1 MGSLRNLEPPTTGW
15 LMPFTVP
22 MEKTSSALVCKINA
36 RLARTAKA
44 LGNVNIDV
52 PAKYLHRRRL
62 HRRCHISMAGAKR
75 FAQHLAPI
83 VSETCG

>member
-1 MGSLRNLEPPTTGW
+1 LGSLRNLEPPTTGW

-52 PAKYLHRRRL
+52 PAKYLHRRDADFIDVATFPWPARSDSRNTW
-62 HRRCHISMAGAKR
+62 RRS
-75 FAQHLAPI
+75 
-83 VSETCG
+83 